1 MLSLM
6 PVRRSRFLP
15 DRIDRIFD
23 DPFFRIF
30 EDWPTRTREWVPPVE
45 VVETDK
51 EYRFLV
57 EVPGMEEKD
66 LTIQVDNGVLTF
78 SGEKRA
84 PEYETADTVRSERW
98 YGKFTRSF
106 SLPESADPE
115 RIEAHLK
122 NGILTIT
129 VPKRAEAQP
138 RKVEVKVS

>member
-15 DRIDRIFD
+15 DRIDRIFE

-30 EDWPTRTREWVPPVE
+30 EDWPTRTQEWVPPVE

-51 EYRFLV
+51 EYRFMV

-84 PEYETADTVRSERW
+84 PEYEGAETVRSERW

-122 NGILTIT
+122 HGILTIT